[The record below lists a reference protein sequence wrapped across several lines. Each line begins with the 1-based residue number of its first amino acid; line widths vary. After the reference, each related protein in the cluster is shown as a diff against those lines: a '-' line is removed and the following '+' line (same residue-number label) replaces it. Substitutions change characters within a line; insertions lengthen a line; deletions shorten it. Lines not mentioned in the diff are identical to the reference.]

1 LNQGYREQLARLRE
15 TVSEV
20 SAEELAAEDSLTLV
34 DVRETEEWHDGH
46 IESAQHLSRGFLEM
60 RIDSLVAD
68 RGDPVIVYCQTGIR
82 SLFAAETLTKLGYT
96 RVRSLSGGFVG
107 WKEAG
112 NPFVMPQTLSTADRT
127 RYSRHLLIPEVGEA
141 GQARLSTARVLVV
154 GAGGLGC
161 PSALYLAAAGVG
173 HITIVDHDRVD
184 RSNLQRQVLHTDDR
198 IGMPKV
204 ESARRSLEA
213 LNPSVEVN
221 ALEVKIDDGNAD
233 ELLAEYDVV
242 VDGCDNFKTRYT
254 VNDACVRLGKI
265 NIHGSIHR
273 FEGQVSVFWP
283 GRGPCYRCLHP
294 QAPPADLSPN
304 CAEAGVLGVLPG
316 VIGMLEATE
325 TLKILLD
332 LGEPLVGRLL
342 TYDAL
347 AARFT
352 EFRLS
357 RDSDCPACG
366 DLQPR

>member
-1 LNQGYREQLARLRE
+1 
-15 TVSEV
+15 
-20 SAEELAAEDSLTLV
+20 
-34 DVRETEEWHDGH
+34 
-46 IESAQHLSRGFLEM
+46 
-60 RIDSLVAD
+60 
-68 RGDPVIVYCQTGIR
+68 
-82 SLFAAETLTKLGYT
+82 
-96 RVRSLSGGFVG
+96 
-107 WKEAG
+107 
-112 NPFVMPQTLSTADRT
+112 MPQTLSTADRT